1 MYFIQRFM
9 QYSSA
14 PVVCV
19 VCLHITRLR
28 RVVGIFCVV
37 LLIGS
42 VFLLTLYR

>member
-1 MYFIQRFM
+1 MNFIQRFM

-19 VCLHITRLR
+19 ACLHITRLR

-37 LLIGS
+37 LFIGP